1 MSKKALV
8 TGGSGGIGASCAE
21 ALARDGFFVTV
32 CYGKNRE
39 KAEAVAA
46 KIGGQAIQA
55 DISDPGQVR
64 RMMEQVGIQDVLV
77 CCAGIAWQGLL
88 TDMTDEQWRKLFAV
102 NLDGAFYCCREAI
115 PGMVHQKSGSIITVS
130 SMWGETG
137 ASCEVAYSASKA
149 ALIGFTKALAKELGP
164 SHIRVNCVSPGVI
177 DTDMNRVHSPETMA
191 QLAADTPLE
200 RIGTPQDVA
209 ETVAFLASDRADFL
223 TGQVIGVNGGY
234 VI

>member
-64 RMMEQVGIQDVLV
+64 RMMEQVGTQDVLV